1 MDIGRY
7 LQNAGD
13 SAYNTIN
20 DLYGGDPFANAP
32 GVKPDDFGLRGA
44 KPNHPMT
51 RMAGMKLARVGLA
64 DTIAGEISNKII
76 QPVAEKAIGAGLTFM
91 KNNPDSILAV
101 RTAF

>member
-51 RMAGMKLARVGLA
+51 RMAGTKLAGLGLGNA
-64 DTIAGEISNKII
+64 IAGAITDNIV
-76 QPVAEKAIGAGLTFM
+76 QPAAEKAIGAGLTFM